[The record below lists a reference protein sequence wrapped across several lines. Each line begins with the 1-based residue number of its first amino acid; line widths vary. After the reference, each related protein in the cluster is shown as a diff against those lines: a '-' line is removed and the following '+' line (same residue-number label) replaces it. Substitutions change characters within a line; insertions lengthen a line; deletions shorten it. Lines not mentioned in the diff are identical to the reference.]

1 MSIKRYAS
9 AQWSGDLK
17 GGDGT
22 ISSDSGALSNQPF
35 GFNTRFEDKKGT
47 NPEELIGAAHA
58 GCFAM
63 AFANELSS
71 LDVIPKDVSTKATV
85 HLEEIEG
92 GFKISRSDIDVTLD
106 APGADRSDID
116 KAFKAAE
123 SGCPVSN
130 ALNAEV
136 KVTLTVK

>member
-1 MSIKRYAS
+1 MSIKRHAS
-9 AQWSGDLK
+9 AHWSGNLK
-17 GGDGT
+17 EGKGT
-22 ISSDSGALSNQPF
+22 ISSDSGALSDQPF
-35 GFNTRFEDKKGT
+35 GFNTRFEDKNGT

-71 LDVIPKDVSTKATV
+71 LDVVPNNVSTKATV
-85 HLEEIEG
+85 QLEEIDG
-92 GFKISRSDIDVTLD
+92 GFKITRSDIDVTLD
-106 APGADRSDID
+106 APGADRSVID

-123 SGCPVSN
+123 DGCPVSN

-136 KVTLTVK
+136 KVSLTVK

>member
-9 AQWSGDLK
+9 AHWSGNLK
-17 GGDGT
+17 EGKGT
-22 ISSDSGALSNQPF
+22 ISSDSGALSDQPF
-35 GFNTRFEDKKGT
+35 GFNTRFDDKNGT

-71 LDVIPKDVSTKATV
+71 LDVVPKDVSTKATV
-85 HLEEIEG
+85 HLEEIDS
-92 GFKISRSDIDVTLD
+92 GFRISRSDIDITLE
-106 APGADRSDID
+106 APGADRAKID
-116 KAFKAAE
+116 KALKAAE

-136 KVTLTVK
+136 KVSLTVK

>member
-9 AQWSGDLK
+9 AHWSGNLK
-17 GGDGT
+17 EGKGK
-22 ISSDSGALSNQPF
+22 ISSNSGALSDHPF
-35 GFNTRFEDKKGT
+35 GFNTRFADKNGT

-63 AFANELSS
+63 AFANELSG
-71 LDVIPKDVSTKATV
+71 LDIVPKDVSTKATV

-92 GFKISRSDIDVTLD
+92 GFKISRSDIEVTLD
-106 APGADRSDID
+106 APGADRATID

-123 SGCPVSN
+123 AGCPVSN
-130 ALNAEV
+130 ALSTEV

>member
-1 MSIKRYAS
+1 MSIKRHAS
-9 AQWSGDLK
+9 AHWSGNLK
-17 GGDGT
+17 EGKGT
-22 ISSDSGALSNQPF
+22 ISSDSGALSDQPF
-35 GFNTRFEDKKGT
+35 GFNTRFEDKNGT

-71 LDVIPKDVSTKATV
+71 LDVVPNDVSTKATV
-85 HLEEIEG
+85 QLEEIDG
-92 GFKISRSDIDVTLD
+92 GFKITRSDIDVTLD
-106 APGADRSDID
+106 APGADRSVID

-123 SGCPVSN
+123 DGCPVSN

>member
-9 AQWSGDLK
+9 AQWSGDLE
-17 GGDGT
+17 GGEGT

-130 ALNAEV
+130 VLNAEV

>member
-1 MSIKRYAS
+1 MSIKRHAS
-9 AQWSGDLK
+9 ANWSGDLK
-17 GGDGT
+17 EGT
-22 ISSDSGALSNQPF
+22 GKISSDSGALSDQPF
-35 GFNTRFEDKKGT
+35 GFKTRFKDKKGT

-71 LDVIPKDVSTKATV
+71 EGVVPDDVSTKATV

-106 APGADRSDID
+106 APGADRATID

-123 SGCPVSN
+123 AGCPVSN
-130 ALNAEV
+130 ALSAEV
-136 KVTLTVK
+136 KVSLTVT